1 MNEKG
6 VDLDDALNW
15 VAEYHGDIL
24 SNFQAQ
30 RRMLP
35 SWGPD
40 LSPVVEALVERLA
53 YWIRGH
59 DCWSFESERYFGT
72 KGPEIKKTRLVTLLP
87 RVMKPDVTP
96 MMVASIAQPSVPKH

>member
-6 VDLDDALNW
+6 LDLDGALNW
-15 VAEYHGDIL
+15 VGEYHGNIL

-30 RRMLP
+30 HRLLP

-40 LSPVVEALVERLA
+40 MDPIVDAFVEGLA

-59 DCWSFESERYFGT
+59 DCWSFESERYFGA
-72 KGPEIKKTRLVTLLP
+72 KGLEIKKTRLVTLLP
-87 RVMKPDVTP
+87 RVKNPSVTP
-96 MMVASIAQPSVPKH
+96 MMAASMAQPSTQTH